1 MGYGRWRR
9 PKTFNH
15 KGLSKTCQYQGRFK
29 EGLIKSYNIKVY
41 DDDEEK

>member
-1 MGYGRWRR
+1 VKQILEGDVADQ
-9 PKTFNH
+9 PVLPPNK
-15 KGLSKTCQYQGRFK
+15 GRFK